1 MPASSTTPGREP
13 GVHTRTRSRSRSR
26 GRASQ
31 QPAPVGEQE
40 TATVQRINEHQTDDI
55 HRTPSPDL
63 TESRAD
69 DISKTLHSKSNT
81 ATSQAPAVNE
91 DPTPIFPLPL
101 SSLPADPT
109 TPASGISALR
119 RSQQAFEALC
129 STPIR
134 KDSHASTGKIES
146 QKKAVFDELGSIPEV
161 GEGFLDDLYMTEELD
176 DSIAE
181 FLEQSPLYDSKAK
194 RWAKIPRSV
203 NNEKKLYKPYRKIIK
218 AILKGPGKGDDGCT
232 TTRKVVDTHSSWIK
246 HYDEVTAT
254 KPDIAIVATGPSFE
268 EPIPKS
274 SKERNPGEV
283 HVGFCNIASVFDIKK
298 DNGRDKEIE
307 QIKQLAVYCRQL
319 FLNQPNRCFSVHSTR
334 SLSVFTAT
342 PSTFVR
348 LVVGLSSHNEA
359 DLGLDTSVQWTIV
372 DGRKSEGTISTL
384 DANGERVDYKLIMD
398 AYSTFTHHTIRGR
411 GTMHWYARED
421 SEDGSIFLIKDSW
434 RSDGRTPEDELLA
447 LASDIP
453 GIAEKVAFEDDLA
466 QTKDYRPDD
475 FEDEDFTN
483 CTLARVTLKY
493 SGPSLAHFST
503 QVEAMEALR
512 DCDQS
517 LLTNRI
523 LHRDITIDNI
533 MIVKGE
539 GSLRGFIFDLDMA
552 LVAKAKISSTGRTGL
567 RLFMS
572 VALLRDA
579 KKRRL
584 SPAVHDYLDDL
595 EAFFYVVNKLLYG
608 FSGPGAPVPRS
619 SDVTTSILARWEIP
633 SDDDI
638 SAHKY
643 NCFAEVDYFEAFPLY
658 WSTAC
663 LDLEDKFRKYL
674 RTVVME
680 KQSIRKEKNSVK
692 RTEGFRLLYDG
703 IDSHY
708 STIIGFF
715 DEAVTA
721 LKKPGGSLPRREG
734 STSPTPSR
742 GSDGSGDDATTS
754 SPLPSNATPPNPFN
768 NRRRPKNKTR
778 PQAGLQANYHITGPN
793 TPDYPERL
801 RVGGNDREGSVPPPP
816 TPSARIRGYVPASIE
831 NFDLSTLGPPM
842 KRALSHV
849 TDVEHPAAK
858 RSCKHHVSG
867 RETLETHAEEEND
880 DEAEEDEQAM
890 GGSGSGNQ
898 V

>member
-13 GVHTRTRSRSRSR
+13 GVHTRTRSRSR

-40 TATVQRINEHQTDDI
+40 TGTVQRINEHQTDDT

-81 ATSQAPAVNE
+81 ATSQAPA
-91 DPTPIFPLPL
+91 TQ
-101 SSLPADPT
+101 
-109 TPASGISALR
+109 LR
-119 RSQQAFEALC
+119 LLLEVLC

-134 KDSHASTGKIES
+134 NDSHASTGKIES

-161 GEGFLDDLYMTEELD
+161 GEGFLDELYMTEELD

-319 FLNQPNRCFSVHSTR
+319 FLNQPNRCFCRALIITESKFRLFHYDRSGAFYTK
-334 SLSVFTAT
+334 SLSIHRYA
-342 PSTFVR
+342 STFVR

-384 DANGERVDYKLIMD
+384 DANGERVEYKLIMD

-434 RSDGRTPEDELLA
+434 RSDGRTPEDELLG

-512 DCDQS
+512 DAIKAHRN

-539 GSLRGFIFDLDMA
+539 GSLRGLIFDLDMA
-552 LVAKAKISSTGRTGL
+552 LVAKAKISSNGRTGL

-572 VALLRDA
+572 MALLRDSE
-579 KKRRL
+579 KRRL

-595 EAFFYVVNKLLYG
+595 EAFFYVLNKLLYG
-608 FSGPGAPVPRS
+608 FSGPGAAVPRS
-619 SDVTTSILARWEIP
+619 SDVTTSVLARWEIP

-638 SAHKY
+638 SANKY
-643 NCFAEVDYFEAFPLY
+643 NYFADVDYFEAFPRY

-663 LDLEDKFRKYL
+663 LNLEDKFRKYL
-674 RTVVME
+674 RTIVME
-680 KQSIRKEKNSVK
+680 KESIRKEGNSVK
-692 RTEGFRLLYDG
+692 RTERFRLLYDD

-715 DEAVTA
+715 GEAVTA

-742 GSDGSGDDATTS
+742 GLNNSSNDAATS
-754 SPLPSNATPPNPFN
+754 SPLPSMATLPNPFN
-768 NRRRPKNKTR
+768 NRRRPKNTTR
-778 PQAGLQANYHITGPN
+778 PQAGLQANFHITVPN

-801 RVGGNDREGSVPPPP
+801 RVGGNDRAGSVPPPP

-831 NFDLSTLGPPM
+831 NFDLSKLGGPM
-842 KRALSHV
+842 KRALSQV
-849 TDVEHPAAK
+849 ADVEHPAAK

-867 RETLETHAEEEND
+867 KETLETHAEEEND
-880 DEAEEDEQAM
+880 EVEEDEEEM
-890 GGSGSGNQ
+890 GGSESGN
-898 V
+898 